1 MQTRLIFHLHKK
13 KRNQHKAYGSVSA
26 LIKGEKGL
34 NLKARELYLHFGNF
48 PKKPFVNQFC
58 EIRKLPILT
67 SSQITHEEIE

>member
-1 MQTRLIFHLHKK
+1 MQTRTILHLHKK
-13 KRNQHKAYGSVSA
+13 KNNRHRIYGSISA

-34 NLKARELYLHFGNF
+34 NIKARELYLHFSNS

-67 SSQITHEEIE
+67 SSQISHEEIE